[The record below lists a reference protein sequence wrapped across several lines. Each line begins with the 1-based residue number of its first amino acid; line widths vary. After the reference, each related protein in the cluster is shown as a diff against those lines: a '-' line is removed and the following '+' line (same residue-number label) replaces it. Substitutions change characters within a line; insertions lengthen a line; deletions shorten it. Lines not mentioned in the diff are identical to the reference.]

1 MYAAVVGNDRF
12 LSIGKNISIM
22 IHWSTGRQRQRHI
35 LTSRPLPVSVIDNG
49 HRPRRDLLRED
60 QRRSGDMSDLGMVPY
75 NAEGRISACL
85 FPTPNCWSSIPFQ
98 LLLWRLKRN

>member
-49 HRPRRDLLRED
+49 HRPGRDLLRED
-60 QRRSGDMSDLGMVPY
+60 QRRSGDMSDLGWCHITQGDAFLRVSFQPQI
-75 NAEGRISACL
+75 AGRLSL
-85 FPTPNCWSSIPFQ
+85 SSFYYGV
-98 LLLWRLKRN
+98 